1 MTNHYWWIQCKFNR
15 IYNLMWFSAFA
26 CICEVNQTVM
36 TIKNINLT
44 PCKAVLYM
52 ADQKSW
58 KVPRISDLK
67 LLAEYQ
73 AVTICQLQIT
83 LLPPATHLGAEQ
95 PRTDLIIF
103 IYPQCVLMKLQRFW
117 GNKTT
122 PSLSLTGCPEKNSST
137 SFIFENSPNYWI
149 LVWVWAEKMAILLDT
164 LYYFVTSKLWS

>member
-1 MTNHYWWIQCKFNR
+1 
-15 IYNLMWFSAFA
+15 MWFSAFA

-103 IYPQCVLMKLQRFW
+103 IYPQCVFMKLQRFW

-122 PSLSLTGCPEKNSST
+122 PLYLKHIQGVQKYFFHLVCFRELAQLLH
-137 SFIFENSPNYWI
+137 Y
-149 LVWVWAEKMAILLDT
+149 VWVWAEKIAKNKVETILLDT
-164 LYYFVTSKLWS
+164 LYYFVSSKTVLVACGI

>member
-1 MTNHYWWIQCKFNR
+1 
-15 IYNLMWFSAFA
+15 
-26 CICEVNQTVM
+26 M

-52 ADQKSW
+52 TDQKSW

-83 LLPPATHLGAEQ
+83 PLPPATHLGAEQ

-103 IYPQCVLMKLQRFW
+103 IYPQCVLMKLQRF
-117 GNKTT
+117 
-122 PSLSLTGCPEKNSST
+122 
-137 SFIFENSPNYWI
+137 
-149 LVWVWAEKMAILLDT
+149 
-164 LYYFVTSKLWS
+164 

>member
-1 MTNHYWWIQCKFNR
+1 
-15 IYNLMWFSAFA
+15 MWFSAFA

-103 IYPQCVLMKLQRFW
+103 IYPQCVLTKLQRFW

-122 PSLSLTGCPEKNSST
+122 PLFSSKNTYRLSRYIFST
-137 SFIFENSPNYWI
+137 SFVFENLPNFWI
-149 LVWVWAEKMAILLDT
+149 LVWVWAEKMTILLDT

>member
-1 MTNHYWWIQCKFNR
+1 
-15 IYNLMWFSAFA
+15 
-26 CICEVNQTVM
+26 
-36 TIKNINLT
+36 
-44 PCKAVLYM
+44 M

-67 LLAEYQ
+67 LLSEYQ

-103 IYPQCVLMKLQRFW
+103 IYPQCVFMKLQRFW

-137 SFIFENSPNYWI
+137 SFIFENSPNFWI
-149 LVWVWAEKMAILLDT
+149 LVWVWAEKMTILLDT
-164 LYYFVTSKLWS
+164 LYIILSLQNCGRSILKLPDLMLEWICEANLKWC